1 MGAPLPRSIRP
12 NDRISS
18 LPRTIEPSQA
28 IYYLRIDQPGMVR
41 LDGVQDADG
50 SNFRVTKTSRHALV
64 IECPSGG
71 DILGIEGEEAEP
83 ESGWNLKK
91 ALVKKEKEDSSIRHR
106 CVGADDVVQ
115 MSARGVGDLRIGY
128 VIREGKGK
136 DRRVVKEDVLSIM
149 QTDGFS
155 SASVHQPLLLK
166 DQPESAVEANRQVA
180 LRNSETALALDR
192 NIQIVNA
199 AATLPVRLPI
209 AHRQVGTYTVELL
222 NVTDSRGNF
231 IRPSHP
237 ETLTFEV
244 HALPAVSFTNHCAQP
259 RTLRLLENGTV
270 TLPIIMPGVR
280 QVPDGTTKVRVAF
293 KATAGGDISFR
304 EYEMEGKSLAV
315 DVYEPGTYTLESARS
330 PYCSG
335 VVNEPATC
343 VVEAVPVP
351 KAEVKMESLSN
362 EW

>member
-231 IRPSHP
+231 IPTIS
-237 ETLTFEV
+237 
-244 HALPAVSFTNHCAQP
+244 
-259 RTLRLLENGTV
+259 
-270 TLPIIMPGVR
+270 PGN
-280 QVPDGTTKVRVAF
+280 PN
-293 KATAGGDISFR
+293 
-304 EYEMEGKSLAV
+304 L
-315 DVYEPGTYTLESARS
+315 
-330 PYCSG
+330 
-335 VVNEPATC
+335 
-343 VVEAVPVP
+343 
-351 KAEVKMESLSN
+351 
-362 EW
+362 